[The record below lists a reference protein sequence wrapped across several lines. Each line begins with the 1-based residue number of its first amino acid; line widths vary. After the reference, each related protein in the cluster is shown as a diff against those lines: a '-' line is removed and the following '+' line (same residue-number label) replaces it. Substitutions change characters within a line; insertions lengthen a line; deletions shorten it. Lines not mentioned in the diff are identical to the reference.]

1 MQDIEECIWINLCNL
16 NRCRKIGKIQGAHI
30 TALSIFHFLS
40 LYSILEIA
48 ISYASTH
55 ELFNDILGIAILGM
69 AVWW

>member
-1 MQDIEECIWINLCNL
+1 MQDIEVFFSMNLCNL
-16 NRCRKIGKIQGAHI
+16 NRCRIIGKMQGAHI

-40 LYSILEIA
+40 LYRILEIA